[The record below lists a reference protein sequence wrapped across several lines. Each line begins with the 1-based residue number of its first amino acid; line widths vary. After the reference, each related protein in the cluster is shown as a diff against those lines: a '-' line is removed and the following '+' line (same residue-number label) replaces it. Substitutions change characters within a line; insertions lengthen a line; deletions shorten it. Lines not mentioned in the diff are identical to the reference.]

1 MVLVLPEGKNA
12 DGLADVFIDHVSG
25 MPALVRRSRCEF
37 GPVMRGRAPMLES
50 RGLIAVGERSEELVV
65 VRAVKP
71 VL

>member
-1 MVLVLPEGKNA
+1 VQQLAGEG
-12 DGLADVFIDHVSG
+12 LDVSV
-25 MPALVRRSRCEF
+25 AARRRCEF
-37 GPVMRGRAPMLES
+37 GPVMRGRAPMVES